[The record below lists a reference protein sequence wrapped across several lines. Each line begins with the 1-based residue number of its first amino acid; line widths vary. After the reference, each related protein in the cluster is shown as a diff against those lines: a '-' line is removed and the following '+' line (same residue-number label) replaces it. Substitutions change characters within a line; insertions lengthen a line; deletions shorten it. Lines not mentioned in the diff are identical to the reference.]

1 VPHKISSYDKLGGK
15 IMAHAIKRDIFS
27 NAKTRLTRERC
38 EEFFT
43 DDKNFA

>member
-1 VPHKISSYDKLGGK
+1 MVQ
-15 IMAHAIKRDIFS
+15 AIKRYVFG

-38 EEFFT
+38 EEFFD